1 MEKRIGIM
9 MNGVTG
15 RMGSNQHLTR
25 SILAI
30 RKDGGVPMNDG
41 SVLMPEPLLIGR
53 NEAKLR
59 AMAERLGGLQWSTDL
74 QAALQNKDYPVYFD
88 SGTTVMRERNVLDA
102 LAAGKNVYCEKPL
115 AVDTAGAVRLAEAA
129 EGAGILHGVVQ
140 DKLFLPGIRKMRR
153 LVESGFFGKIL
164 SVRGDFGYWIFEG
177 NWGVNGQR
185 PSWNYR
191 KEDGGGI
198 ILDMFAHWRYL
209 LDRTFGSVRSVQCIG
224 ATHVPE
230 RVDENGKT
238 YICTADDAA
247 YATFELEG
255 GIVAQINSS
264 WTTRVYRDELFVI
277 QVDGTQGSAIAG
289 LTGCRTQH
297 RVNTPRAVW
306 NPDVPNQID
315 FRADWQEVPDGG
327 HFDNAFRVQ
336 WEMYLRALIEGT
348 PFVHDFWDGAR
359 GVQLAEIATQSW
371 KERRWLDIP
380 PLRTGA
386 AHGAS

>member
-1 MEKRIGIM
+1 
-9 MNGVTG
+9 
-15 RMGSNQHLTR
+15 
-25 SILAI
+25 
-30 RKDGGVPMNDG
+30 
-41 SVLMPEPLLIGR
+41 
-53 NEAKLR
+53 
-59 AMAERLGGLQWSTDL
+59 
-74 QAALQNKDYPVYFD
+74 
-88 SGTTVMRERNVLDA
+88 MRERNVLDA

-115 AVDTAGAVRLAEAA
+115 AVNTAGAVRLAEAA
-129 EGAGILHGVVQ
+129 ERAGLLHGVVQ
-140 DKLFLPGIRKMRR
+140 DKLFLAGIRKMRR

-177 NWGVNGQR
+177 NWGVSGQR

-209 LDRTFGSVRSVQCIG
+209 LDHTFGSVRSVQCMG
-224 ATHVPE
+224 ATHIPE

-238 YICTADDAA
+238 YSCTADDAA
-247 YATFELEG
+247 YASFELEG

-264 WTTRVYRDELFVI
+264 WTTRVYRDELFVL
-277 QVDGTQGSAIAG
+277 QVDGTLGSAIAG
-289 LTGCRTQH
+289 LTGCKTQH

-306 NPDVPNQID
+306 NPDEPNRID

-336 WEMYLRALIEGT
+336 WEMYLRALVEGT
-348 PFVHDFWDGAR
+348 PFVYDFWDGAR
-359 GVQLAEIATQSW
+359 GVQLAEIAMQSW

-380 PLRTGA
+380 PLRK
-386 AHGAS
+386 